1 MGGVARLV
9 ILWTRPY
16 HLNAEEAEEWARQE
30 TGRLMAVDAV
40 RHADVTRV
48 RSASLHHSC
57 DWDWMLE
64 IHLSPGATAE
74 ACLDAAAFA
83 EWLSD
88 LRLLGMRPSVLLAE
102 DGITGCCE
110 GR

>member
-1 MGGVARLV
+1 MPVVARLV

-16 HLNAEEAEEWARQE
+16 HLTAEEAATWAQQE
-30 TGRLMAVDAV
+30 VGRLLAVDAV
-40 RHADVTRV
+40 RCAELTRL
-48 RSASLHHSC
+48 RSASLRHSR